1 MDRIDIIRFYDKEER
16 MLGIC
21 AIPPNK
27 LDPFYIGIEQRIGS
41 PFVSRTS
48 FGTMDLRNMK

>member
-1 MDRIDIIRFYDKEER
+1 MDRIDIIRFHDKEER

-21 AIPPNK
+21 AIPPNE
-27 LDPFYIGIEQRIGS
+27 LDPLYIGIEQRIGA

-48 FGTMDLRNMK
+48 FGAMDLRNME